1 VLAGFAALLAYDADA
16 DAETNMAA
24 MGAAAD
30 RVTTAEVTQAV
41 RDATT
46 PAGRVREG
54 DWLGV
59 TPAGIVTVAA
69 DAGEAACALLDGLV
83 GDDHELVTVVEGQL
97 SPPGATRRVTDWLAE
112 HHPGLAVEVHDGG
125 QPLTAWLLSL
135 E

>member
-1 VLAGFAALLAYDADA
+1 AALLAEGDNTN
-16 DAETNMAA
+16 AETKTKTVPAT
-24 MGAAAD
+24 GD
-30 RVTTAEVTQAV
+30 WGTTTDATQAV

-46 PAGRVREG
+46 PAGPVRAG

-59 TPAGIVTVAA
+59 TSAGIVTVGAK
-69 DAGEAACALLDGLV
+69 AGEAACALLDGLV

-97 SPPGATRRVTDWLAE
+97 APPGGTRQVTDWLAE